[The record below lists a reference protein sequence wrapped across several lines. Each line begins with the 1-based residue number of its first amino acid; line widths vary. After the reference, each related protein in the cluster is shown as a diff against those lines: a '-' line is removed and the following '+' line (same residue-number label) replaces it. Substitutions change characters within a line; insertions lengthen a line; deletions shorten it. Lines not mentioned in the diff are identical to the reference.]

1 MLLPSTLFLC
11 GTLEDKDTH
20 MYRQLGYSSNMGH
33 RMAVF
38 CFHKGGTEMCLC
50 FSGHSSLYTSCVM
63 LCNGFLE
70 HIDVYSL
77 CKSKDANQRQNQSQ
91 VMLQILFRIVE
102 LVSSCLANDAG
113 FCSLN

>member
-1 MLLPSTLFLC
+1 MCCCQARTLFLC
-11 GTLEDKDTH
+11 GTLGDKDTY

-38 CFHKGGTEMCLC
+38 CFHKGGTD
-50 FSGHSSLYTSCVM
+50 
-63 LCNGFLE
+63 CNGFLE